1 MEGKVPSIE
10 IPQEDDR
17 EWVCYRCRHAYFQRC
32 STIVNNWMNHMS
44 WHKCCKCWYQ
54 ASPVYWVVYQL
65 LAPPVV
71 HLTLPLGKNHQ
82 VAIVVYSPVAR
93 AHIPRRIVYMYI
105 HSLGIYSIV
114 NPWTTS
120 THMTIP
126 IYLSSPALLETFPS
140 PPSPYTHFGNDTGR
154 RAPRAHQI
162 PTTQALEGNAK
173 KTKQITR
180 LVL

>member
-105 HSLGIYSIV
+105 HSLGIYSKPL
-114 NPWTTS
+114 N
-120 THMTIP
+120 HK
-126 IYLSSPALLETFPS
+126 
-140 PPSPYTHFGNDTGR
+140 YTHDHTYLFIFPRIIRNLPLPPFPIHTLPK
-154 RAPRAHQI
+154 RALELVMIPEEGHQEHI
-162 PTTQALEGNAK
+162 RSLTTQAVEGNAR
-173 KTKQITR
+173 KQNK
-180 LVL
+180 